1 MIVKSFFLKN
11 IFWNLS
17 GYIVPIFAA
26 VFSIPII
33 ISNIG
38 IERFGVLTLIFSMI
52 GFMNIFDFGLT
63 RSITNSVIKYK
74 EEDNHNSV
82 LSVIN
87 TGCIII
93 FSVALII
100 SILIQLFSD
109 QIVSSI
115 FSVSKVIFDETKTSL
130 SIIAISLPFV
140 IIQGASV
147 SVLEAFG
154 HFKYISL
161 TKTPFSIL
169 MYALPAVMSF
179 ISPTLVYVS
188 ISLCVLRIFMA
199 LSFWLLQ
206 RRIVSSYVNGFLV
219 AENAKISFRTAGEL
233 LKYGGWVSVSNI
245 IAPIMLYIDRFF
257 VASIVGAGLVAY
269 YTTPFEMISK
279 MSILAVSVS
288 GVLFPLLAKHLK
300 TDVVIANSYYIKAM
314 LGIGGSLLIPV
325 TIGSIF
331 SQEILSIW
339 IDAAFAKQAWVV
351 FCLFLV
357 GFLIH
362 GLIQPAYIWIQA
374 AGKPYITAL
383 AHVFDLILYIIYF
396 PLLTKQFGIIGAATA
411 WIIRV
416 SISMIVLNFIR
427 YLFYKRGL

>member
-1 MIVKSFFLKN
+1 MIKSFFLRN
-11 IFWNLS
+11 ILWNLS
-17 GYIVPIFAA
+17 GFIVPIFAA

-63 RSITNSVIKYK
+63 RSITHSVIKYK

-82 LSVIN
+82 VSVIN
-87 TGCIII
+87 TGSIII

-100 SILIQLFSD
+100 SVLLQLFSD
-109 QIVSSI
+109 QIASSV
-115 FSVSKVIFDETKTSL
+115 FSVSKIIFDETKTSL

-179 ISPTLVYVS
+179 ISPTLVYIS
-188 ISLCVLRIFMA
+188 ISLCVLRVFMA

-206 RRIVSSYVNGFLV
+206 RRIVNSYANGFLV
-219 AENAKISFRTAGEL
+219 AENAKISFCMAGEL
-233 LKYGGWVSVSNI
+233 FKYGGWVSVSNI

-300 TDVVIANSYYIKAM
+300 TDVTIANSYYIKAM
-314 LGIGGSLLIPV
+314 LGIGGVLLIPV
-325 TIGSIF
+325 IIGSVF

-339 IDAAFAKQAWVV
+339 IDAAFARQSWVV

-374 AGKPYITAL
+374 AGKPHITAL